1 MIDPTGGPR
10 SAVLVDGDRMV
21 GGSADDIKAFKGIP
35 FAVPPSKT
43 CAGVRNIKD
52 YDLA

>member
-35 FAVPPSKT
+35 FAVPPSKNLRWR
-43 CAGVRNIKD
+43 AKYQG
-52 YDLA
+52 L